1 MKYTIELLQKC
12 NGLRFKAKLDLKNWT
27 EGIIRVRGSRIFLCY
42 GEISM
47 HNLDYFCKDVIS
59 EVDHFFLMQFPK
71 MKFEIIPRDPET
83 YDDWQIGD
91 TLIDTVFDSMY
102 KVIFR
107 AGEVVIIKTAGDT
120 ALTFTCKK
128 LYDMGK
134 KLVLTEVE
142 KQILKESDDEFHEGD
157 VVCASAGD
165 QHFIFVY
172 EDWSYSLNNL
182 RGKWEMNHNVKWQY
196 KHIRFADAEE
206 RQLFYDALASEGKYY
221 DLREKKI
228 KDNPFSLKP
237 GTPVL
242 VRSCAHAKWK
252 LRSFIE
258 KNKHG
263 NFKVTDGE
271 NDEFY
276 SYAIPYNDKTRSYLG
291 TDKEFVYETD

>member
-27 EGIIRVRGSRIFLCY
+27 EGIIRVRSSRIFLCY
-42 GEISM
+42 GESSM

-59 EVDHFFLMQFPK
+59 EVGHFFLMQFPK

-91 TLIDTVFDSMY
+91 TLIDTVSDSMY

-107 AGEVVIIKTAGDT
+107 AGEVVIIKTDGGT
-120 ALTFTCKK
+120 ALAFTCKE
-128 LYDMGK
+128 LYDIDK
-134 KLVLTEVE
+134 RLVLTEVE
-142 KQILKESDDEFHEGD
+142 KQILKESDDRFHEGD
-157 VVCASAGD
+157 VVYASLG
-165 QHFIFVY
+165 QQRFIFVY
-172 EDWSYSLNNL
+172 GDWSYSLDNL
-182 RGKWEMNHNVKWQY
+182 NGEWEMEHNVKWQY

-258 KNKHG
+258 KK
-263 NFKVTDGE
+263 
-271 NDEFY
+271 
-276 SYAIPYNDKTRSYLG
+276 
-291 TDKEFVYETD
+291 